1 MSLFLALT
9 IEVDCFSRVLCK
21 LSRIFWRSC
30 QRNCSIA
37 ITIRSLTWDGLN
49 SCRLVFSI
57 PMITPFACTPRCLNH
72 CASSNPSMS
81 GLALLGKVLGLRC
94 AMGSSCNFTLSCLP
108 GLNCDKVASQ
118 SGLSLML
125 AVMSAV
131 SGDWAVDGDASALLS
146 LSTRTCRICLMKPL
160 PIRAVSFDNGL
171 IWLAVSLI

>member
-1 MSLFLALT
+1 M
-9 IEVDCFSRVLCK
+9 VVCK
-21 LSRIFWRSC
+21 LARIFWRSC

-37 ITIRSLTWDGLN
+37 ITIRSFTWVTLN
-49 SCRLVFSI
+49 SCMLVFSI

-81 GLALLGKVLGLRC
+81 GLALLGKLVGLGF
-94 AMGSSCNFTLSCLP
+94 AMGSSCNFTLSCMP

-125 AVMSAV
+125 ALISAV
-131 SGDWAVDGDASALLS
+131 SGGGGVADDESASPP

-160 PIRAVSFDNGL
+160 PIKALSFDNGL
-171 IWLAVSLI
+171 IWLSVSLI